1 MNNGIERIRQSRIHL
16 LKLIENLTTEELN
29 KIPPG
34 FNNNVIWNLGHLI
47 SAQQRIC
54 YLRNG
59 SKPFI
64 DEPFLSLYKPGTKP
78 GGRVNE
84 SDVAEIKELF
94 LDAIDQ
100 FGKDYEAGIF
110 SGYPA
115 WTTGY
120 GIEISNIDDAINFDL
135 FHEGLHRGYIM
146 AMKRML

>member
-16 LKLIENLTTEELN
+16 LKLIENLTVEELN

-47 SAQQRIC
+47 AAQQTIC

-59 SKPFI
+59 AKPFI
-64 DEPFLSLYKPGTKP
+64 DETFLSLYKNGTKP
-78 GGRVNE
+78 GAYVGE
-84 SDVAEIKELF
+84 SNVAEMKKLF
-94 LDAIDQ
+94 LDEIDQ
-100 FGKDYEAGIF
+100 FGKDYGDGMF
-110 SGYPA
+110 STNMA
-115 WTTGY
+115 WTSGY
-120 GIEISNIDDAINFDL
+120 GIEIANIDDAINYDL

>member
-1 MNNGIERIRQSRIHL
+1 MNNGIERIRQSRINL

-47 SAQQRIC
+47 AAQQRIC

-59 SKPFI
+59 VKPFI
-64 DEPFLSLYKPGTKP
+64 DETFLTQYNPGTKP
-78 GGRVNE
+78 DGYVSE

-94 LDAIDQ
+94 LDSIDQ
-100 FGKDYEAGIF
+100 FGKDYEAGMF
-110 SGYPA
+110 SADTA
-115 WTTGY
+115 WTSGY
-120 GIEISNIDDAINFDL
+120 GIEIANIDDAINYDL